1 MKTLGFYIYF
11 TVEKETEDEYVM
23 SNGVKLWLD
32 TEIDR
37 AKNARQYGTVKSV
50 PENLNRFKRFKDEV
64 DIKEGDK
71 IWFHHFVV
79 EESSKI
85 DLFGENVYML
95 PYEQI
100 FAVEREGELLPTN
113 DFVFIKPDVK
123 QRESSILH
131 TSEDG
136 ELSKKTGTVVY
147 TCKDGERMGLDKG
160 DRIFFKSAPYD
171 MDVNGEKLYR
181 LRADNILAKLHNGV
195 QL

>member
-1 MKTLGFYIYF
+1 MKTLGFNIYF

-23 SNGVKLWLD
+23 SNGIKIWLD

-50 PENLNRFKRFKDEV
+50 PENLNRFKRFDDGV

-79 EESSKI
+79 EDSSKI
-85 DLFGENVYML
+85 DLFGEEVHHL

-100 FAVEREGELLPTN
+100 FAVERDNEVIPTN
-113 DFVFIKPDVK
+113 DFVFIKPDK
-123 QRESSILH
+123 IKSSSKIIKS
-131 TSEDG
+131 TTEGD
-136 ELSKKTGTVVY
+136 LSKKTGKVVY
-147 TCKDGERMGLDKG
+147 SSKEGGNIGLEKG

-171 MDVNGEKLYR
+171 MKINGETLYR
-181 LRADNILAKLHNGV
+181 LRADNILAKIEDGV

>member
-37 AKNARQYGTVKSV
+37 ARNARQYGTVKSV

-123 QRESSILH
+123 ERESSILH
-131 TSEDG
+131 TSKDG